1 MRAFVEKEKELLD
14 KKRCTFFFVC
24 LGFSYF
30 FLFILL
36 FLETWRSRY
45 PDFPDKNKEGE
56 KENMSAMMTTNA
68 AVGARGAIASS
79 SSLNAKKKNAL
90 NQSRR
95 CENNKATPVQC
106 LSKTTDF
113 SNDNNYNA
121 KSSSEMNNNIT
132 RRTAKKMKK
141 LIVPKAS
148 SSSSAMTS
156 PSARSANSDGFVW
169 KGANLKAAAMSIG
182 FGLFVCFVV
191 PRPDGVVPQAWNLLS
206 IFLATVAGLVLSPL
220 PVGAWAFL
228 GMTTA
233 VVTKTLTF
241 AQAFSAM
248 TNDVIW
254 LIVLAFFFARGFVST
269 GLGDRVATMFVERL
283 GKSTLGLSYGLSIS
297 EAVLAPAMPS
307 TTARAGGVYL
317 PIITSLAKSNG
328 SEPGPTANKM
338 GSFLMQTQ
346 LQCSGHSSALCMTAA
361 AQNLLSLKLAA
372 GLGIVIAN
380 PWITW
385 FKAACVPGIL
395 GLILTPLLVYKLFPP
410 EIQDTPD
417 APAMAKEKLKK
428 LGPLSQDELAVVITM
443 SITVFCWIFQPFG
456 ITPVISAMFGMSM
469 QLFAGVIKWADCL
482 NEKGAWDTL
491 VWFAVLIGM
500 SAQLNEL
507 GFIQFIATKVSAAL
521 TAANLAWPQ
530 VFLVLHVSYFAI
542 HYFFASQTAQ
552 VAALST
558 AFLAMMLASGVPPML
573 AGLTMAFH
581 TNLFGAITHYASG
594 QSAVYFGSGYVEL
607 KDYFRLGAIVGAFNF
622 ILWAVVGGAWW
633 KVIGLY

>member
-1 MRAFVEKEKELLD
+1 
-14 KKRCTFFFVC
+14 
-24 LGFSYF
+24 
-30 FLFILL
+30 
-36 FLETWRSRY
+36 
-45 PDFPDKNKEGE
+45 
-56 KENMSAMMTTNA
+56 MTTLTTTLTTGSTTKAFSAKAATGRTRRQNA
-68 AVGARGAIASS
+68 FSAFKKKTTRKQYAATNDDDDDDDDDDGGRFLSRRTMCFASNERHGNHHRRGGGNHEVVNKRSVAATRGPGRLNGRRIVPNASS
-79 SSLNAKKKNAL
+79 AL
-90 NQSRR
+90 GS
-95 CENNKATPVQC
+95 P
-106 LSKTTDF
+106 
-113 SNDNNYNA
+113 NA
-121 KSSSEMNNNIT
+121 KSA
-132 RRTAKKMKK
+132 TASD
-141 LIVPKAS
+141 AS
-148 SSSSAMTS
+148 SA
-156 PSARSANSDGFVW
+156 FVW
-169 KGANLKAAAMSIG
+169 KGANVKAAAMSIG
-182 FGLFVCFVV
+182 LGLFVCFVI

-228 GMTTA
+228 GLTTA

-241 AQAFSAM
+241 AQAFGAM

-269 GLGDRVATMFVERL
+269 GLGDRVATMFVEKL

-317 PIITSLAKSNG
+317 PIITSLAKSSG
-328 SEPGPTANKM
+328 SEPGPTAKKM

-456 ITPVISAMFGMSM
+456 ITPVISAMFGMSL
-469 QLFAGVIKWADCL
+469 QLFSGVIKWADCL

-507 GFIQFIATKVSAAL
+507 GFIKFIATKVSSSL

-530 VFLVLHVSYFAI
+530 VFLILHSSYFAI

-552 VAALST
+552 VAALAT

-594 QSAVYFGSGYVEL
+594 QSAVYFGSGYVDL
-607 KDYFRLGAIVGAFNF
+607 KDYFRIGAIVGAFNF
-622 ILWAVVGGAWW
+622 VLWAVVGGAWW

>member
-1 MRAFVEKEKELLD
+1 MTTTTTTLTTTGSTAAAGLSSAAAGRTGRRAFSAKKTRKHYHAATTQSSTNYDDDVGGRFLSRRTMYNSRNDPLRNHHRRRGGGGGDQDVVVRSKRKCDDNDDDVLNTRSIAATRGPGRLD
-14 KKRCTFFFVC
+14 GRRIV
-24 LGFSYF
+24 
-30 FLFILL
+30 
-36 FLETWRSRY
+36 
-45 PDFPDKNKEGE
+45 PN
-56 KENMSAMMTTNA
+56 
-68 AVGARGAIASS
+68 ASS
-79 SSLNAKKKNAL
+79 AL
-90 NQSRR
+90 GS
-95 CENNKATPVQC
+95 P
-106 LSKTTDF
+106 
-113 SNDNNYNA
+113 NA
-121 KSSSEMNNNIT
+121 KSA
-132 RRTAKKMKK
+132 TA
-141 LIVPKAS
+141 
-148 SSSSAMTS
+148 SA
-156 PSARSANSDGFVW
+156 FVW
-169 KGANLKAAAMSIG
+169 KGANVKAAAMSIG
-182 FGLFVCFVV
+182 LGLFVCFVI

-228 GMTTA
+228 GLTTA

-241 AQAFSAM
+241 AQAFGAM

-269 GLGDRVATMFVERL
+269 GLGDRVATMFVEKL

-317 PIITSLAKSNG
+317 PIITSLAKSSG
-328 SEPGPTANKM
+328 SEPGPTAKKM

-456 ITPVISAMFGMSM
+456 ITPVISAMFGMSL
-469 QLFAGVIKWADCL
+469 QLFSGVIKWADCL

-507 GFIQFIATKVSAAL
+507 GFIKFIATKVSSSL

-530 VFLVLHVSYFAI
+530 VFLILHSSYFAI

-552 VAALST
+552 VAALAT

-594 QSAVYFGSGYVEL
+594 QSAVYFGSGYVDL
-607 KDYFRLGAIVGAFNF
+607 KDYFRIGAIVGAFNF
-622 ILWAVVGGAWW
+622 VLWAVVGGAWW